1 MVGRRATARIA
12 TVSGLALL
20 VVTAPAAAAV
30 EPCTSCAD
38 CQAKLASGLHATV
51 QLTTDIVDHSGTC
64 IDLTS
69 GESDLEF
76 DCAGHLIDGDELGVD
91 PVQGI
96 AMMHGSRVTVRSCRI
111 SDFDS
116 GIYVVDATTLSL
128 ADNHLISNRIGLDLS
143 NAHGN
148 EIAGNRVEGSSTGIK
163 LSNSDNNTVHGNSL
177 CGNFPWDV
185 YLGNDSTG
193 NLGTENTCDLSRA
206 WDDVSVT
213 GCTYPCPFFSDGFE
227 SGDWSV
233 WSESVS

>member
-1 MVGRRATARIA
+1 MVGRRAGARIA
-12 TVSGLALL
+12 TVSGLAML

-51 QLTTDIVDHSGTC
+51 QLTTDIVDQSGTC

-69 GESDLEF
+69 GESDVEF
-76 DCAGHLIDGDELGVD
+76 DCAGHLIDSDELGVD
-91 PVQGI
+91 PVQGL

-116 GIYVVDATTLSL
+116 GIYVVDATALNL

-143 NAHGN
+143 NAHEN

-163 LSNSDNNTVHGNSL
+163 LSNSDDNTIHRNWS
-177 CGNFPWDV
+177 CGNFPWDI
-185 YLGNDSTG
+185 YLGYDSTG
-193 NLGTENTCDLSRA
+193 NLGTENTCEFTRYWNDLSI
-206 WDDVSVT
+206 D
-213 GCTYPCPFFSDGFE
+213 GCTYACPFFSDGFE
-227 SGDWSV
+227 SADCSA
-233 WSESVS
+233 WSESVP